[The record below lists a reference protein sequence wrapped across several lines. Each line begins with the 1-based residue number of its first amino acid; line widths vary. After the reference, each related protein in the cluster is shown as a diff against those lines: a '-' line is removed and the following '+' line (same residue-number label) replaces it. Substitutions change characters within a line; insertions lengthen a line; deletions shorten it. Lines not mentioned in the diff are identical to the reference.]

1 MEPDE
6 DFPIPGVPQFTYQV
20 GAKIEFPLLLKNS
33 RKKNVDHDEWK
44 EEEEEEEEE
53 EEDASSGSEKDH
65 SQCAKAASPVQQ
77 TQGENKNEDAR

>member
-33 RKKNVDHDEWK
+33 RKKSMDHDEWK
-44 EEEEEEEEE
+44 EEEEE
-53 EEDASSGSEKDH
+53 DTSSDSEKD
-65 SQCAKAASPVQQ
+65 SPQCARAPSPVQE
-77 TQGENKNEDAR
+77 TQGANKNEDAR

>member
-33 RKKNVDHDEWK
+33 RKKSVDHDEWK
-44 EEEEEEEEE
+44 EEEEEE
-53 EEDASSGSEKDH
+53 DTSSDSEKDRP
-65 SQCAKAASPVQQ
+65 QCARASSPVQE

>member
-33 RKKNVDHDEWK
+33 RKKSMDHDEWK
-44 EEEEEEEEE
+44 EEE
-53 EEDASSGSEKDH
+53 DTSSDSEKD
-65 SQCAKAASPVQQ
+65 SPQCARASSPVQE
-77 TQGENKNEDAR
+77 TEGANKNEDAR

>member
-33 RKKNVDHDEWK
+33 RKKSMDHDEWK
-44 EEEEEEEEE
+44 EEEE
-53 EEDASSGSEKDH
+53 DTSSDSEKD
-65 SQCAKAASPVQQ
+65 SPQCARASSPVQE
-77 TQGENKNEDAR
+77 TQGANKNEDAR

>member
-33 RKKNVDHDEWK
+33 RKKSVDHDEWK
-44 EEEEEEEEE
+44 EEEE
-53 EEDASSGSEKDH
+53 DTSSDSEKDRP
-65 SQCAKAASPVQQ
+65 QCAKASSPVQE